1 MRRRL
6 NRIRY
11 GGIVIVDR
19 WETKALQTMT
29 WNTLPSWAH
38 LACRD
43 ILRAATSNRR
53 LSDIL
58 SECLE
63 ILTGITELDLGPGA
77 ALYMTDCV
85 NHTHRLLHH
94 RHSEDMTYPIEIDP
108 SSVAESFPRGWGRA
122 CLYQMPL
129 AADETEA
136 LIGTALLFGRNG
148 KRMNSEKLSILRLLC
163 QEIARIIVHRG
174 GAAASLIDM
183 VELSTDE
190 IYIFDPHSL
199 AIVRTNA
206 TASIRTGHPASHLC
220 RLTPAGLKVDMSEVA
235 YRDLIGTVLN
245 GQCSNI
251 SFDACHRRRN
261 GTLYPVKVHVWRIR
275 GEDQDLFAEV
285 AVATADQRKA
295 FGLLEQV
302 FDAIPGGIGV
312 FDNRSRLLMA
322 NRRLYDLMNIP
333 PELFPPGSN
342 FEDILR
348 YNAERGEWGD
358 GDYESMVRERLDQ
371 AQLGLPYSFE
381 RERASGKVLTVRSEP
396 LSNGGYVLSY
406 TDITLRKR
414 AEKELIRN
422 RDELEATV
430 HQRTAEIAAQAA
442 ALEEALQQEKNIN
455 AMQRQ
460 FVAMTSHEFRTPLAI
475 IDGAAQRL
483 MRKKGDVDA
492 AFLGEKTHQ
501 IRAAV
506 ARMVDLME
514 SFLSAGSMDTG
525 RVELSLVDC
534 SIRKLIEQSI
544 TRQKTFSQSHRFDN
558 DLSELPAVIR
568 CDALAL
574 SQVITNLLSNAVKY
588 APRAP
593 DIKVRGWQEDGFAV
607 VSVKDNG
614 VGIDAEDI
622 PKMFQ
627 PYFRART
634 STGIAGTGI
643 GLSLVKQVVALH
655 GGEIRVDSS
664 RGQGTVFTFR
674 LPIAGPRI
682 ETPPP
687 QPETEEE
694 AAREA
699 SAA

>member
-1 MRRRL
+1 M
-6 NRIRY
+6 
-11 GGIVIVDR
+11 
-19 WETKALQTMT
+19 QTIT
-29 WNTLPSWAH
+29 WNNLPPWAH

-43 ILRAATSNRR
+43 ILRAATANRR
-53 LSDIL
+53 LGDIMSDCLDIL
-58 SECLE
+58 A
-63 ILTGITELDLGPGA
+63 GVGELDLGSGA
-77 ALYMTDCV
+77 AIYLADCV
-85 NHTHRLLHH
+85 HH
-94 RHSEDMTYPIEIDP
+94 RHRLMHHRNSEDFTYPIEIDP
-108 SSVAESFPRGWGRA
+108 TCVSDSFPRGWGRA
-122 CLYQMPL
+122 SLYQIPMS
-129 AADETEA
+129 AGDEEPQ
-136 LIGTALLFGRNG
+136 IGTALLFGRTG
-148 KRMNSEKLSILRLLC
+148 KRMSGEKLAILRLLC
-163 QEIARIIVHRG
+163 QEIARIIVNRSG
-174 GAAASLIDM
+174 MAASLIDM

-190 IYIFDPHSL
+190 IYIFEPHSL
-199 AIVRTNA
+199 GIVRTNA
-206 TASIRTGHPASHLC
+206 TASIRTGHPASHLA
-220 RLTPAGLKVDMSEVA
+220 RLTPAALKVDMSEAA
-235 YRDLIGTVLN
+235 YRELIGSVLN
-245 GQCSNI
+245 GQCNNV

-275 GEDQDLFAEV
+275 GDDQDLFAEV

-333 PELFPPGSN
+333 PELFPPGSR

-358 GDYESMVRERLDQ
+358 GDYESMVRERVEQ
-371 AQLGLPYSFE
+371 AELGLPYSFE
-381 RERASGKVLTVRSEP
+381 RERASGKVLAVRSEP

-414 AEKELIRN
+414 AEKDLMRN

-430 HQRTAEIAAQAA
+430 RQRTAEIAAQAA

-483 MRKKGDVDA
+483 MRKKGGVDS
-492 AFLGEKTHQ
+492 AFLGDKTHQ
-501 IRAAV
+501 IRGAV

-514 SFLSAGSMDTG
+514 SFLSAGRMDTG
-525 RVELSLVDC
+525 KVELSLVDC
-534 SIRKLIEQSI
+534 SIRKLIEQAV
-544 TRQKTFSQSHRFDN
+544 TRQKMFSQSHRFDS
-558 DLSELPAVIR
+558 DLSDLPAVIR
-568 CDALAL
+568 CDALAV

-593 DIKVRGWQEDGFAV
+593 DIAVRGWQENGFVV

-614 VGIDAEDI
+614 IGIDADDL

-643 GLSLVKQVVALH
+643 GLSLVKQVVSLH
-655 GGEIRVDSS
+655 GGEIGVQST
-664 RGQGTVFTFR
+664 RGAGTVFTFR
-674 LPIAGPRI
+674 LPIEG
-682 ETPPP
+682 PP
-687 QPETEEE
+687 QAAAQQREEE
-694 AAREA
+694 AD
-699 SAA
+699 AA